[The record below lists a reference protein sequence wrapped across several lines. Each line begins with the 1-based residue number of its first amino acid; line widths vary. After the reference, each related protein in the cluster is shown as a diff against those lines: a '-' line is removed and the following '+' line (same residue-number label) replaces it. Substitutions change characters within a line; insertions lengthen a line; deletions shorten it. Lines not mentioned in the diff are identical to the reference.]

1 MSFKQNRV
9 KHGSP
14 YIQASTG
21 VLQLSLYSTSNLLTE
36 GKRGNLTLDPDF
48 ETTSSHTSN
57 ANLWSGK
64 CCSCMMYMY
73 RNNIFC
79 EKWMAKKSSLGAAD
93 HNDNKELMLS

>member
-1 MSFKQNRV
+1 MVVPIFKPPQV
-9 KHGSP
+9 S
-14 YIQASTG
+14 YSC
-21 VLQLSLYSTSNLLTE
+21 LYSPLPFWNLLTE
-36 GKRGNLTLDPDF
+36 GKRGKLTLDPDF